1 MVIAR
6 AAPVVYHDTIASLHK
21 GTHGFHGSK
30 RHLASLSSL
39 MGDSPSASSAL
50 PAAVY
55 PPGKLGDPPGIPA
68 RFSQGRGRRG
78 LTSYRQVCRGPFL
91 WAEALLAP
99 VKDDNAAKGVP
110 ECPAGICALVK
121 RRYVPKNQC
130 TLPPGARKQP
140 GSARLLQD

>member
-1 MVIAR
+1 MKTGKMVIAW
-6 AAPVVYHDTIASLHK
+6 AAPVVYHDTIASLDK

-91 WAEALLAP
+91 WAEALP
-99 VKDDNAAKGVP
+99 SPFKDDNAAKGGP
-110 ECPAGICALVK
+110 ERPAGMCALV
-121 RRYVPKNQC
+121 N
-130 TLPPGARKQP
+130 
-140 GSARLLQD
+140 

>member
-1 MVIAR
+1 MKTGKMVIAR
-6 AAPVVYHDTIASLHK
+6 SAPVVYHDTIASLDK

-50 PAAVY
+50 PAVVHA
-55 PPGKLGDPPGIPA
+55 PGKLEDPPGAPA

-91 WAEALLAP
+91 WAEALPSP
-99 VKDDNAAKGVP
+99 VKDDNAAKGGP
-110 ECPAGICALVK
+110 EHPAGMCALV
-121 RRYVPKNQC
+121 N
-130 TLPPGARKQP
+130 
-140 GSARLLQD
+140 